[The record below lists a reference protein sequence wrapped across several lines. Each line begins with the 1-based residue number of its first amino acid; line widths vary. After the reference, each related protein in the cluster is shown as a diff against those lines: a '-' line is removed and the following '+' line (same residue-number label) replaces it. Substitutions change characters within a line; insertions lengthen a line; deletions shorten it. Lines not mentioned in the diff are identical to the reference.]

1 MPSAPVAAVVADA
14 NVLLSAV
21 IGKAALRIFTE
32 HGLTVHATEFNAS
45 EVEEYLPR
53 LAAKYGLPE
62 HLVQLQWRLLPVAL
76 HPERDYATQ
85 LPAALEDLRDRDPE
99 DAHALALAWRLRL
112 PLWSND
118 RDFEGQRVERY
129 TTATLLRALEG

>member
-1 MPSAPVAAVVADA
+1 VPIAAVVADA

-21 IGKAALRIFTE
+21 VGKAALRVIE
-32 HGLTVHATEFNAS
+32 DHDVAVHATRFNGE

-62 HLVQLQWRLLPVAL
+62 DLVQLQWRLLPVVLHSESEYAERLPEAL
-76 HPERDYATQ
+76 QQ
-85 LPAALEDLRDRDPE
+85 LRERDPE
-99 DAHALALAWRLRL
+99 DAHALALAWTLKL

-118 RDFEGQRVERY
+118 RGLEGQAVKRY
-129 TTATLLRALEG
+129 TTARLLRALGS